1 MHGFDT
7 GYHVDRHMDH
17 HVEAELCNVK
27 PAKVIDVLGLKELRF
42 EGMTTGEEHH
52 VEDLVEYLN
61 VVLTFIPV
69 GSGL

>member
-1 MHGFDT
+1 MG
-7 GYHVDRHMDH
+7 H
-17 HVEAELCNVK
+17 HVEAELSNVK
-27 PAKVIDVLGLKELRF
+27 PAKVIEVLGLKELRF
-42 EGMTTGEEHH
+42 EGMTTEVEHQ